1 MAICQQIEASSLG
14 SQANPNP
21 RNPARLCEL
30 KTHGCQG
37 ILIDSGSSPTHSQSY
52 GADGVCLSEA
62 RRPPHTESKDHHSK
76 CQMAINIGTASTP
89 THDAH
94 RRESK
99 RPLHTHCTSFS
110 HTHSNAP
117 ATIRRHRE
125 RDTHLPLPA
134 VNRQAHT
141 T

>member
-62 RRPPHTESKDHHSK
+62 RRPPHTESDSHHSL
-76 CQMAINIGTASTP
+76 CAVAAPHPTPSPP
-89 THDAH
+89 THDT
-94 RRESK
+94 RQREPDSPPALLPT
-99 RPLHTHCTSFS
+99 RTHKSLTSF
-110 HTHSNAP
+110 TDAP
-117 ATIRRHRE
+117 SSS
-125 RDTHLPLPA
+125 P
-134 VNRQAHT
+134 
-141 T
+141 